1 MLIKYLLGTRVWIQ
15 HFGYTL
21 LFNLCDRR
29 NTCEVI
35 QGAVPRWPQ
44 DRAGSQK
51 DCLVGCPLGWG
62 EERGWRLKYTNAWQ
76 WDLESF
82 RVGEHISVLGLRVAG
97 RMPGEGMQACTSL
110 PYTCLPYAFYPRGC
124 SWTVVFLKKRVNVN
138 QLFSWVLWAFPA
150 NSRMWGWCCG
160 RKGKITIMWWPWACD
175 WHLKCKWSCR
185 TESLN
190 LCYMMLKPGSVRTEL
205 NYWHLVGIRE
215 LENLCVS
222 EQTEIPSL
230 QNL

>member
-1 MLIKYLLGTRVWIQ
+1 MFIKYLLETRVWIQ

-29 NTCEVI
+29 NICEVT
-35 QGAVPRWPQ
+35 QGGLRIGLGL
-44 DRAGSQK
+44 RK
-51 DCLVGCPLGWG
+51 IKCLVCCPLGWG
-62 EERGWRLKYTNAWQ
+62 EERGWQLKYTNAWQ

-82 RVGEHISVLGLRVAG
+82 WVGEHISVLGLRVACL
-97 RMPGEGMQACTSL
+97 EKGMQACTSL
-110 PYTCLPYAFYPRGC
+110 PHSCPMHFIHVAAPELYSFWKTSKCK
-124 SWTVVFLKKRVNVN
+124 STVFLSTVSLPSKFSNV
-138 QLFSWVLWAFPA
+138 
-150 NSRMWGWCCG
+150 RMSCG
-160 RKGKITIMWWPWACD
+160 RKGKITIMWWPWACN
-175 WHLKCKWSCR
+175 WHLKCKWSYR

-190 LCYMMLKPGSVRTEL
+190 LCYVMLKPGSVRTEL

-215 LENLCVS
+215 LENLWVS